1 MKKNTCRIK
10 ALKNCSSKLAFVK
23 HVKFTTGLGLKEA
36 KDLTDTIFEKPYKY
50 VEIELPIGADWQE
63 FRQGLDELSWEGNV
77 GANYEMDGD
86 LRWRRNFKLLQ
97 LGAASKEEYADFIL
111 ESFTSNFGNSEEVL
125 KFALDRLSKEDLIE
139 TINLYKING

>member
-23 HVKFTTGLGLKEA
+23 HVMFTTGLGLMEA
-36 KDLTDTIFEKPYKY
+36 KYLTDTIFKKPYKY
-50 VEIELPIGADWQE
+50 VEIELPMDADWQE

-111 ESFTSNFGNSEEVL
+111 ESFASNFGNSEEVL
-125 KFALDRLSKEDLIE
+125 KFTLDRLSKEDLIE